1 VEIASA
7 GAAIVRV
14 RLTDFDC
21 AGLAESVTSKVTASP
36 VAAVGVPEIT
46 PLERSSDNPPGSDP
60 LATVQLKGGV
70 PPLTAS
76 VAL

>member
-1 VEIASA
+1 
-7 GAAIVRV
+7 
-14 RLTDFDC
+14 
-21 AGLAESVTSKVTASP
+21 VTASP